1 MQYHLGVAKAI
12 YCRNGH
18 SNGYA
23 PEFNERYR
31 HVGVYHEW
39 QERQVREGLARLA
52 FCPTCGVANINGCPH
67 CKTTIES
74 DPEYPSKR
82 PSYCSACGKPFPWT
96 ETALTIAREY
106 IDELEELSTEDKTI
120 LKGTFDDLIIYT
132 PRTEVAVTRFKRILK
147 KAGSGAREVLTKI
160 FVDLASETIAKLLK
174 G

>member
-1 MQYHLGVAKAI
+1 MVSTI

-18 SNGYA
+18 FNGNA

-31 HVGVYHEW
+31 NVGVFHEW

-52 FCPTCGVANINGCPH
+52 FCPKCGAANINGCPH

-74 DPEYPSKR
+74 GPECTSER
-82 PSYCSACGKPFPWT
+82 PSYCGACSKPFPWT

-106 IDELEELSTEDKTI
+106 TDELEELSTEDKKV
-120 LKGTFDDLIIYT
+120 LKGTFDDLIVYT
-132 PRTEVAVTRFKRILK
+132 PRTEVAVTRFKRVLK
-147 KAGSGAREVLTKI
+147 KAGSGAGEVLTKV
-160 FVDLASETIAKLLK
+160 FVDLASETIVKLLK